1 MNVRILAVT
10 VLVVSGFISPSK
22 AANNDELR
30 AQARE
35 AARERRRQEAKS
47 KADDNPELSNAQL
60 NQQLQVFITAFLDSA
75 NRNDAVTQSNY
86 YAPKVDYMDYGIV
99 DKAFIL
105 DDIRKYN
112 AKWPSHHLMM

>member
-60 NQQLQVFITAFLDSA
+60 NQQFGVTPLTGQV
-75 NRNDAVTQSNY
+75 
-86 YAPKVDYMDYGIV
+86 
-99 DKAFIL
+99 
-105 DDIRKYN
+105 
-112 AKWPSHHLMM
+112 